1 MANSNLETVEILV
14 YDDGTVEHKGTGF
27 KGKACKEIADLID
40 NALKSKAVKET
51 KTREYY
57 QGGDG
62 VKRTI
67 NRG

>member
-1 MANSNLETVEILV
+1 MAHSSIETVTILV
-14 YDDGTVEHKGTGF
+14 YDDGTVEHTESGF
-27 KGKACKEIADLID
+27 KGKACTEIADIID
-40 NALKSKAVKET
+40 AALKGKAVKET

-62 VKRTI
+62 TKRTI